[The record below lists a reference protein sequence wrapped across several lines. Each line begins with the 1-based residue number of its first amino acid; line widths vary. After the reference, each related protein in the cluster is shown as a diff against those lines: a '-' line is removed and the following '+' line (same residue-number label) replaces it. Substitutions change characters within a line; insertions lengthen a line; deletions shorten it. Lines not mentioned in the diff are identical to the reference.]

1 MQDQESTLCPV
12 ERQRTLDSAVLGLLV
27 NLDSH
32 RPWSEQEIAG
42 EVGEN
47 VTDSLNRLHGA
58 GLVHRLDEFVWA
70 SRGSVVADELRF

>member
-1 MQDQESTLCPV
+1 MQEQCTLSPV

-27 NLDSH
+27 DLDCH
-32 RPWSEQEIAG
+32 RPWSEQEIAS

-58 GLVHRLDEFVWA
+58 GLIHRLDEFVWA
-70 SRGSVVADELRF
+70 SRAAVVADEIRL